1 MNNKDSFRG
10 AGGTPGGVGQF
21 VVGLGLVIAGG
32 YLFLD
37 RVTVTSGYWQLWG
50 YNAFGL
56 SLIPL
61 MLGIGLLFFEGR
73 SILGWLLTYAS
84 LIVIVLGIIT
94 NLNIYFSPTSL
105 PGTVLMLGLLAAG
118 LGLVARSLQDL

>member
-1 MNNKDSFRG
+1 
-10 AGGTPGGVGQF
+10 
-21 VVGLGLVIAGG
+21 
-32 YLFLD
+32 
-37 RVTVTSGYWQLWG
+37 
-50 YNAFGL
+50 
-56 SLIPL
+56 
-61 MLGIGLLFFEGR
+61 
-73 SILGWLLTYAS
+73 LTYAS